1 MRYALYFTPPEHDPL
16 ARAAAHWLGRDPFSG
31 KTLPISPTE
40 GFSYEELADLT
51 ADPQRYGFH
60 ATMKAPFS
68 LAADCR
74 EGELVDAVARF
85 CGKTPS
91 FTIPSVVI
99 GQLGHFFALVP
110 EQPFTPLQAFAAE
123 IVEAFEPYRAPL
135 SDGDVARRKPET
147 LSETQR
153 ANLVR
158 WGYPYVM
165 DEFRFHMTLTGPVKA
180 ERAAAMRDLLN
191 GRFADFVG
199 RPLGISGLA
208 LYVEKERGTP
218 FTIHS
223 WLPLSGA

>member
-16 ARAAAHWLGRDPFSG
+16 SRAAAHWLGRDPFDGSA
-31 KTLPISPTE
+31 LPTPEVE
-40 GFSYEELADLT
+40 GFDAAEMADVT
-51 ADPQRYGFH
+51 AEPRRYGFH
-60 ATMKAPFS
+60 ATLKPPFA
-68 LAADCR
+68 LAAGR
-74 EGELVDAVARF
+74 SEGELVDALGRF
-85 CGKTPS
+85 CGQAPT
-91 FTIPSVVI
+91 FTIPSAVI

-123 IVEAFEPYRAPL
+123 IVEVFEPYRAPL
-135 SDGDVARRKPET
+135 TDADMARRKPET
-147 LSETQR
+147 LSETER

-180 ERAAAMRDLLN
+180 ERATAMRDLLN
-191 GRFADFVG
+191 SRFADFVG
-199 RPLGISGLA
+199 RPLSISGLA
-208 LYVEKERGTP
+208 LYVEKERGMP